1 MRFLEAR
8 SSGVKASPAKRIVS
22 MLKESMTAGEEGIHH
37 ERQTPSRT
45 TSGSKAPGAIT
56 VTTSVV
62 AIDKMRWDG
71 LPLFQRGSRT
81 IW

>member
-1 MRFLEAR
+1 M
-8 SSGVKASPAKRIVS
+8 I
-22 MLKESMTAGEEGIHH
+22 AGDEGIRE
-37 ERQTPSRT
+37 ERRTPSMT
-45 TSGSKAPGAIT
+45 TSGSKATGAMV

-62 AIDKMRWDG
+62 AIDKVEWDG